1 MLRHNCDNATPLV
14 PVIDIVINQGAD
26 FDIQFELLEES
37 TTTTTSD
44 TTTDGSQNDDN
55 YIPIDISTYKFFA
68 SIKASAEDTTVI
80 AQMHQVDVD
89 PKNGIVNLSLSADET
104 SAIDTGGN
112 TYREWEELY
121 WDVNMYDGH
130 DVTRICNGRAFV
142 SPGISQGGNQ

>member
-14 PVIDIVINQGAD
+14 PVVDIVINQGAD
-26 FDIQFELLEES
+26 FDIQLELLQDD
-37 TTTTTSD
+37 D
-44 TTTDGSQNDDN
+44 T
-55 YIPIDISTYKFFA
+55 PIDISDYKFYA
-68 SIKASAEDTTVI
+68 SIKASAEDTMTV

-89 PKNGIVNLSLSADET
+89 PTNGIVNLSLSAEET

-112 TYREWEELY
+112 SYREWDEFY

>member
-1 MLRHNCDNATPLV
+1 MLRHNCDNTTPLV
-14 PVIDIVINQGAD
+14 PVVDIVINQGAD
-26 FDIQFELLEES
+26 FDIQLELLQDD
-37 TTTTTSD
+37 D
-44 TTTDGSQNDDN
+44 T
-55 YIPIDISTYKFFA
+55 PIDISDYKFYA
-68 SIKASAEDTTVI
+68 SIKASAEDTMTV

-89 PKNGIVNLSLSADET
+89 PTNGIVNLSLSAEET

-112 TYREWEELY
+112 SYREWDEFY